1 MPLYGRLSAAGKTKA
16 PRAVGKMKTTAINIP
31 VDTWMMLRAVAF
43 ARAQETGERP
53 SVSALIAAEQR
64 KIKRELNKLKNQQLQ
79 IQSERSWQC
88 LRSGTVC

>member
-1 MPLYGRLSAAGKTKA
+1 MRTSPLVTPPNESE
-16 PRAVGKMKTTAINIP
+16 
-31 VDTWMMLRAVAF
+31 TWFQISLNMILWSGCSPMLRAVAF

-64 KIKRELNKLKNQQLQ
+64 KIKRELDKLKNQQLQ